1 MEEVLEN
8 KSKEP
13 VDIHPLKK
21 GRRILVFIADFFIH
35 YILCFLL
42 FNVLVAPIGKA
53 ITSFSTKNSEHIF
66 LTAEMYR
73 HYYRSG
79 VLLSDG
85 SFDSNDTT
93 AGIEFTYRCFLS
105 YYVLDNEESIDSTH
119 PQYGHKLEN
128 ETIRHFYINIRNN
141 EDVYINHFKHY
152 NETNNYFVFDDVSK
166 SFILKNEVKNEL
178 YAYYDPK
185 DAMGETGNTYYNSMM
200 TELFNPLMAE
210 VMSDIETND
219 LHYEGEQY
227 SFLECKNKILSL
239 EKYHENLMTICTLIT
254 HFVSWVG
261 LFLVFPLVRKDR
273 KTLAMLFMKIE
284 RVDFYSLNFIKRKS
298 IVFCSFYYL
307 FIIML
312 GMMFIP
318 SLLVPFNNLFALHIL
333 MYCSIFS
340 LALIIASLIFVLLNQ
355 YNRTLIDFWSNS
367 LYLSEE
373 DMNELYRARGY
384 NI

>member
-1 MEEVLEN
+1 MEEVLDN
-8 KSKEP
+8 TSKEP

-35 YILCFLL
+35 YILCFVL

-53 ITSFSTKNSEHIF
+53 ITNFPDNNNDHIAA
-66 LTAEMYR
+66 TAEMYR

-85 SFDSNDTT
+85 SFDFTDTT
-93 AGIEFTYRCFLS
+93 AGIEYTYRCFLS
-105 YYVLDNEESIDSTH
+105 YYVLDNEESIDTDH
-119 PQYGHKLEN
+119 PQYGHKIAN
-128 ETIRHFYINIRNN
+128 DTIRHFYVDIRNN
-141 EDVYINHFKHY
+141 EDSYINNFKHY
-152 NETNNYFVFDDVSK
+152 NETNNYFIFDEGTK
-166 SFILKNEVKNEL
+166 SFSLKNEVKTEL
-178 YAYYDPK
+178 YAFYDPK
-185 DAMGETGNTYYNSMM
+185 DAMGETGNTYYNNIA

-210 VMSDIETND
+210 VMSDIEVNN

-227 SFLECKNKILSL
+227 SFLGCKQIILAL
-239 EKYHENLMTICTLIT
+239 ENYHENLMTVCTIIS
-254 HFVSWVG
+254 HFVCWVG
-261 LFLVFPLVRKDR
+261 LFLVLPLVRKDR

-284 RVDFYSLNFIKRKS
+284 RVDFYSLNYIKRKS
-298 IVFCSFYYL
+298 IVFSSFYYL
-307 FIIML
+307 FIMML

-340 LALIIASLIFVLLNQ
+340 LVLILASLIFVLLNQ

-373 DMNELYRARGY
+373 EMNELYRARGY